1 MKSGI
6 KTRILFLIVTMA
18 AMAFGAPTAAAQ
30 DWFTSPSEPS
40 GHVTGA
46 VDQPARGL
54 YRVEISEINGKQVG
68 SGRSDGVWLK
78 PGEYTITA
86 TRAQVRG
93 AYTRATSGGAH
104 QRSKPGSNEIEL
116 VVEEGKTYHLAL
128 DTTSP
133 RRRDWKVVVWKVE

>member
-1 MKSGI
+1 MKSGN

-54 YRVEISEINGKQVG
+54 YRVEISEIMTV
-68 SGRSDGVWLK
+68 
-78 PGEYTITA
+78 
-86 TRAQVRG
+86 
-93 AYTRATSGGAH
+93 
-104 QRSKPGSNEIEL
+104 QRHDCYI
-116 VVEEGKTYHLAL
+116 
-128 DTTSP
+128 
-133 RRRDWKVVVWKVE
+133 WKCHAARQLGFNL